1 MRTTIYLTDELHK
14 SLKMWAVE
22 HGQTMQEV
30 ITMALRVAM
39 TMVEVGRDAPETP
52 KTKEMARKLK
62 KDIDETFPDSLNKK
76 RGEIHGEDYI

>member
-22 HGQTMQEV
+22 HDQSMSEV
-30 ITMALRVAM
+30 ITMALKTTM
-39 TMVEVGRDAPETP
+39 TMVGIKGKPLKASEVQL
-52 KTKEMARKLK
+52 LK
-62 KDIDETFPDSLNKK
+62 KAIDEKFPDSLNKP